1 MFLPDYPERISSVA
15 PGGSFSR
22 AVVGRCPIR
31 VWGGPVEPATVAK
44 VEAPLNG
51 RVLWKGLP
59 RVSRP
64 RACSGNPYRI
74 NKKGQHHNLG
84 RVSGQLKFMSK
95 ALITLINPLPR

>member
-1 MFLPDYPERISSVA
+1 MALPDHPEQVGLESVA

-22 AVVGRCPIR
+22 DVVGRCPIR

-44 VEAPLNG
+44 VKAPLNG

-59 RVSRP
+59 RVLRP

-74 NKKGQHHNLG
+74 NKKGQHQHKK
-84 RVSGQLKFMSK
+84 GQYQHQQ
-95 ALITLINPLPR
+95 IPG